1 MTADGIKTRPER
13 KQLIYEDGRTVDIQK
28 VIFEVNADRIWRDTQ
43 ELSQQF
49 ERSKRG
55 LNNLW
60 RFVKYKIRYR
70 EDPEGFQ
77 FIKYPARLWAD
88 RAGDCKSFTLFIV
101 SVLQNL
107 GIKYT
112 IRFTSYQKGDR
123 TVTHVY
129 PIAHLDGEDIIL
141 DAVWFYFN
149 SEKRYTYKDD
159 HKFSNK
165 MAAIY
170 KVSGNHSG
178 SAAPRSLEHTLRAC
192 VGSTASIPDSILQ
205 NDVTQMTEAQLY
217 NFLGYRKVSGNT
229 GAFETNKAF
238 AAPSF
243 NFDMAS
249 VHGFDTEGEVGKLFK
264 KKAAGKPVNP
274 TGPKP
279 PMVVPVSTSA
289 PAAKK
294 KTVVKKVLDTAGA
307 ALKKAWAKLT
317 NFLFK
322 GALQKAAPFFLF
334 TFLKKN
340 VSAAISARAKA
351 QNKILDFIC
360 KVAKIDRA
368 KIDAAL
374 RAGIAQKY
382 GKQPEQVLNNAAK
395 TTVAGVE
402 GIGFVAAIMAALP
415 VVIDIV
421 KKIAAF
427 FKKSTADLPTA
438 DEKSAS
444 DLDQLAKEAA
454 ATGVTK
460 PAGEASDKVIV
471 QPSEAKAPVVN
482 PTPEQREAE
491 RQEPTPTNQQPQAE
505 NANSASA
512 SSAAT
517 AQSGGNTEGSQ
528 AEASTGESGG
538 SSESKPKGKDN
549 TLMYVGAAAVV
560 LFLVM
565 K

>member
-1 MTADGIKTRPER
+1 MTADGIKTRPEK
-13 KQLIYEDGRTVDIQK
+13 KQLMFADGRTVDIQK
-28 VIFEVNADRIWRDTQ
+28 VIFEVNADKIWRDTK

-49 ERSKRG
+49 ERSKQG
-55 LNNLW
+55 LQKLW

-70 EDPEGFQ
+70 EDPEGYQ

-112 IRFTSYQKGDR
+112 IRFTSYQKNDR

-129 PIAHLDGEDIIL
+129 PVAHLDGEDIIL

-149 SEKRYTYKDD
+149 SEKRYAHKQD
-159 HKFSNK
+159 HKFSK
-165 MAAIY
+165 SMAAIY
-170 KVSGNHSG
+170 KVSENVGKV
-178 SAAPRSLEHTLRAC
+178 APRSLEHTLRSCAHA
-192 VGSTASIPDSILQ
+192 TANIPDSVLQ

-217 NFLGYRKVSGNT
+217 SFLGYKKIGGINA
-229 GAFETNKAF
+229 AFDTNKAF

-243 NFDMAS
+243 NFDTAS
-249 VHGFDTEGEVGKLFK
+249 VHGFDTEGAVGALFK
-264 KKAAGKPVNP
+264 KKATGKPVNP

-279 PMVVPVSTSA
+279 PMAVQPVSTSA
-289 PAAKK
+289 PAPKK
-294 KTVVKKVLDTAGA
+294 KAVVKKVLDAAGA
-307 ALKKAWAKLT
+307 KLKEAWAKLT
-317 NFLFK
+317 NWLFK
-322 GALQKAAPFFLF
+322 GAFQKAAPFFLF

-340 VSAAISARAKA
+340 VSPAIASRQAK

-368 KIDAAL
+368 KVDAAL
-374 RAGIAQKY
+374 RAGIVQQF
-382 GKQPEQVLNNAAK
+382 GKQPEQILNDTAK
-395 TTVAGVE
+395 TTVAG
-402 GIGFVAAIMAALP
+402 IGAIPIAMILAAVP
-415 VVIDIV
+415 KVIEIV

-427 FKKSTADLPTA
+427 FKKSTASLPSA
-438 DEKSAS
+438 DAQSAS

-460 PAGEASDKVIV
+460 PAGEAQEAGKVVI

-482 PTPEQREAE
+482 PTAEQKEAE
-491 RQEPTPTNQQPQAE
+491 SQEPE
-505 NANSASA
+505 ASSPKSSSSSSP

-517 AQSGGNTEGSQ
+517 GESGGNTEGGAASEKPQ
-528 AEASTGESGG
+528 AASASDAK
-538 SSESKPKGKDN
+538 SKDN
-549 TLMYVGAAAVV
+549 TVMYVGVAAVV
-560 LFLVM
+560 LFLAM